1 MISAIS
7 SRIQPISL
15 PRLPL
20 RWLRVAWLGL
30 LLCCAFLPPTPLL
43 AQDYDRYQPLQCMG
57 PIPEELRIAASKK
70 YEREVEALG
79 DSARGKEGRARNN
92 FLLQSNFVLDDM
104 LLSGRVVFGDPVSA
118 YITQVKDHILRD
130 QPELQKVI
138 RIYLVKSPVVNAF
151 ATNSGVLLVNMGLIA
166 HLKTESELA
175 FVLCHEIQHYIH
187 KHPINN
193 YVNSQNLK
201 SNARLLGLNNA
212 EDYIAARTR
221 YSRTLELDADASG
234 FDLYSKSGY
243 SLAAAEGVFE
253 LLDYADQAYDQVPW
267 DASAF
272 EWEYLRFP
280 AQFTKWPLDSINIKE
295 DDDDTLSTHPN
306 IARRRAVIAKR
317 IADAGQDDG
326 QVFQVGV
333 EAFLDAR
340 KRCRFELCELMLSN
354 HAYEQAIYNCHLL
367 QTEEP
372 ESHYLK
378 KVIAEALYGLSSYKN
393 ARRFSDAHWDA
404 DDVEGEFQQLAYF
417 MEMSDRIC
425 LNVVALHET
434 WEAYLA
440 APEDAELKSVA
451 QEMLVQLF
459 EKHRSTTEW
468 LAHEQPAT
476 MPPLIDSLLQ
486 AKQLVL
492 QARVPVPKEVVK
504 GEDADEEESEEAAEE
519 DEEEEEEAEEEEDT
533 RQDPNAFLEWALTDL
548 FQNETFAEAWAAQA
562 AEAAAIKDEVY
573 ISATKQH
580 ALSRKE
586 RLQGVHLG
594 IDKIV
599 LVQPIYKSVDMRDEI
614 SVQYLAS
621 ETALETYKETLAQ
634 MAKRNDLQYEFL
646 ENRNLE
652 IGDVQAFN
660 DVSTMLLWFS
670 DHLNGDDEK
679 VQLVNFKQEEAQAL
693 IDRFGT
699 KYFAWN
705 AEIQV
710 TERRSQISRRMWLVM
725 GCAFFPVLPLAI
737 YKNLKPQK
745 RTLFVTMVFDL
756 EKSEAIWE
764 SYHVLKANASPAASQ
779 ATIYDKFLQIKR
791 K

>member
-1 MISAIS
+1 MITAIS
-7 SRIQPISL
+7 SRLQSNF
-15 PRLPL
+15 RLRIP
-20 RWLRVAWLGL
+20 WLRIAWLGIL
-30 LLCCAFLPPTPLL
+30 IIGASLAPKPLI
-43 AQDYDRYQPLQCMG
+43 AQDYDHYQPLECMG
-57 PIPEELRIAASKK
+57 PIPEELRTAASKK
-70 YEREVEALG
+70 YERELAALG
-79 DSARGKEGRARNN
+79 DSAQGKEGRARDN

-221 YSRTLELDADASG
+221 YSRTLELDADATG

-253 LLDYADQAYDQVPW
+253 LLDYADKPYDQVPW

-280 AQFTKWPLDSINIKE
+280 AEFTKWPLDSINIKE

-340 KRCRFELCELMLSN
+340 KRCRFELCEFMLSN
-354 HAYEQAIYNCHLL
+354 HAYEEAIYNCHLL

-378 KVIAEALYGLSSYKN
+378 KVIAEALYGLSTYKN
-393 ARRFSDAHWDA
+393 ARRFSDAHWDS

-417 MEMSDRIC
+417 MEMSDRSC
-425 LNVVALHET
+425 LNIVALHEA

-440 APEDAELKSVA
+440 DPTDPELKSVA
-451 QEMLVQLF
+451 QELMVQLF

-468 LAHEQPAT
+468 LAHEKPAT
-476 MPPLIDSLLQ
+476 IPSLIDSLLQ
-486 AKQLVL
+486 AKQLVI
-492 QARVPVPKEVVK
+492 QARVQVPKEIVE
-504 GEDADEEESEEAAEE
+504 GEETDD
-519 DEEEEEEAEEEEDT
+519 EEEEAEEEDPK
-533 RQDPNAFLEWALTDL
+533 QDPNAFLEWALTDL
-548 FQNETFAEAWAAQA
+548 FQNETFAEAWAKQA

-580 ALSRKE
+580 ALSRTE
-586 RLQGVHLG
+586 RLKGVHLG

-652 IGDVQAFN
+652 VGDVQEFN

-705 AEIQV
+705 AEIEV
-710 TERRSQISRRMWLVM
+710 TERLSRYNRTLWMMM
-725 GCAFFPVLPLAI
+725 GCAFIPVLPLAI

-764 SYHVLKANASPAASQ
+764 SYHVLKANASETVTK